1 MLGQGGTYRKILHMP
16 KDVSYRLLVSTSPNE
31 DLAQTD
37 EDRVLGRPAPQAREY
52 REEDGPLKE
61 GESLALQI
69 ELTLGSSTC
78 GFARLI
84 PELPFVLTSAAS
96 LTDATMALR
105 EVLKSRTSAAT
116 QKSLTQAMEARL
128 AVPESTSAAPIP
140 MSTTEISAGDAT
152 AQGAAA

>member
-1 MLGQGGTYRKILHMP
+1 MVSISQGGTYRKILHMP
-16 KDVSYRLLVSTSPNE
+16 QDVSYRLLVSTSPNE

-78 GFARLI
+78 
-84 PELPFVLTSAAS
+84 
-96 LTDATMALR
+96 ALR
-105 EVLKSRTSAAT
+105 PD
-116 QKSLTQAMEARL
+116 RL
-128 AVPESTSAAPIP
+128 SPVCLAL
-140 MSTTEISAGDAT
+140 MG
-152 AQGAAA
+152 